1 MPNIENKLIVT
12 NPIDTLIEEEK
23 NDKNSIISKYINPK
37 VNCLCCNLPN
47 IAIKINKAYLSGS
60 SYKQIIEEF
69 SEEVNSVTGKKLEL
83 SQVSEHFSKHFD
95 CTGAAI
101 AEFNRKMGL
110 NQLPV
115 VEQKEMKDIFSI
127 LTQRRIDDLE
137 LLELS
142 MKEQI
147 KRLQEL
153 ETIKNDRIKEGRTH
167 NLENVIMK
175 QEMIMNNLQMNVIG
189 KLKMWSKAVLQNKQ
203 AEFLDRQL
211 QFLDTKT
218 ADFLGVKS
226 DSLNPAL
233 YKEAEKLY
241 LRTVIESL
249 VKRIKSSVECALQID
264 QHEKAQFYKEFQR
277 ELSGIEDEINITFE
291 SRIKDLKEVRVK
303 DGKVI

>member
-1 MPNIENKLIVT
+1 MPDDDGIESRQIIV
-12 NPIDTLIEEEK
+12 NPIDTLIEE
-23 NDKNSIISKYINPK
+23 DKDSIISKYINPR
-37 VNCLCCNLPN
+37 VSCVCCNLPS

-60 SYKQIIEEF
+60 SYKQIIEDF
-69 SEEVNSVTGKKLEL
+69 AEEVNIACGKKLEL

-110 NQLPV
+110 NQLPAT
-115 VEQKEMKDIFSI
+115 EQNEMKDIFSV
-127 LTQRRIDDLE
+127 LTQRRINDLE

-147 KRLQEL
+147 KRLEEL
-153 ETIKNDRIKEGRTH
+153 ETIKKDRIKEGRTF
-167 NLENVIMK
+167 NLENLIMK

-189 KLKMWSKAVLQNKQ
+189 KLKMWSKAMLQTKQ

-218 ADFLGVKS
+218 ADFLGLKS
-226 DSLNPAL
+226 EAVNPAL

-241 LRTVIESL
+241 LRTVIES
-249 VKRIKSSVECALQID
+249 VIKRIKSSVDCALVID

-277 ELSGIEDEINITFE
+277 ELSGIEDEINKTFE
-291 SRIKDLKEVRVK
+291 ARVKELKEVRVK
-303 DGKVI
+303 D